1 MKELFLPN
9 FRIVGKEL
17 QDNSLPVADTTTASQ
32 TSKSKGIRKQ
42 KHTFPSDINRNHHHQ
57 KTVVSECAELY
68 RNHPTITKLRK
79 LACSSLGMF
88 CSRREKILKGIE
100 YWKLSPLSHKLTAI
114 EGSIR
119 KACSGVK

>member
-9 FRIVGKEL
+9 FKIVGKEL
-17 QDNSLPVADTTTASQ
+17 QDVSLPVAETTTTTSQ
-32 TSKSKGIRKQ
+32 ISTYKGTRKP
-42 KHTFPSDINRNHHHQ
+42 TFPLDINRNHQ
-57 KTVVSECAELY
+57 TKKPVVSECAELY
-68 RNHPTITKLRK
+68 RNHPTIAKLRK

-88 CSRREKILKGIE
+88 CARREKILKGIE

-119 KACSGVK
+119 KACSGGE

>member
-9 FRIVGKEL
+9 FKMVGKEL
-17 QDNSLPVADTTTASQ
+17 QDISLPVAETTTTTSQ
-32 TSKSKGIRKQ
+32 TSTYKGIRKPS
-42 KHTFPSDINRNHHHQ
+42 FPSDINRIHQ
-57 KTVVSECAELY
+57 TKKPVVSECAELY
-68 RNHPTITKLRK
+68 RNHPTIVKLRK

-100 YWKLSPLSHKLTAI
+100 YWKMSPLSHKLTAI

-119 KACSGVK
+119 KAC